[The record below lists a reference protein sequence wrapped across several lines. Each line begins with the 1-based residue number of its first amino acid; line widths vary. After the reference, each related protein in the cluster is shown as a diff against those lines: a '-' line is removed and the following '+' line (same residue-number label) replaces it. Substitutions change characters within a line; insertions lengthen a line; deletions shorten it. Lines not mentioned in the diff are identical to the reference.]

1 MTVAYIIDLQSKKKH
16 QGQENNIVE
25 PNREE
30 EDHVTQAAVDVD
42 SDKTKPRRGAR
53 KKKIVD
59 YYDGIV
65 DDDDKKLSRGS
76 KASRSLKKNVVVG
89 SSAADVL
96 VSIPE
101 DAERPTVAN
110 NDNEPALM
118 KPKVSKTTSKRGKM
132 AKKGSGKANE
142 KVDVKKESPAS
153 PFMAALAEEPAS
165 QTIDSGALNPG
176 IVNEETEYPEEKPDV
191 EVRVVDVEP
200 AEEIDV
206 VLRLDDHGD
215 GVRRESESMKSRN
228 SIVSQIKQHNA
239 ISHDETEVEA
249 DVPDTAPDAS
259 MMSDE
264 LQQAQ
269 DDYVGAPRNSRGVL
283 DNESDAGPS
292 KSVFAANLVSSVKT
306 MLPQQDADASI
317 DQESLRL
324 EQEAAELKKRQEKER
339 LEKEEADKRM
349 ELERLKAVRLKE
361 EAEKARMQEELKRQ
375 KEEEIAAR
383 RRAKQEEENRKREE
397 KARRLEEHKKRRKLE
412 AEAAARSGSV
422 ASGPAPTVASGG
434 SLAAAKERLAK
445 IQQQAAML
453 KKQTV
458 GSKENMSI
466 GRNTISG
473 TPKPVQLHAPSSM
486 VTPPPQ
492 SLAVTP
498 SNTKELSEDTHA
510 VHNKSYEISPYRSD
524 HDSDDDVPKK
534 PVPDWARGKK
544 LMAQLTAQLYV
555 DPDEIFQQHAKTC
568 SLDQVFA
575 SCRKS
580 SKQDFNRRS
589 SSGNW
594 IEDRVTWKEELGY
607 KKAMG
612 YI

>member
-1 MTVAYIIDLQSKKKH
+1 M
-16 QGQENNIVE
+16 
-25 PNREE
+25 
-30 EDHVTQAAVDVD
+30 
-42 SDKTKPRRGAR
+42 SDTTKPRRGAR
-53 KKKIVD
+53 KKKVVD

-65 DDDDKKLSRGS
+65 DDEVKKPSRGS
-76 KASRSLKKNVVVG
+76 KVSRSSKKNDVG
-89 SSAADVL
+89 SSSADVL
-96 VSIPE
+96 VIIPE
-101 DAERPTVAN
+101 DAERPTVVN
-110 NDNEPALM
+110 EDNEPAS
-118 KPKVSKTTSKRGKM
+118 KKSKASKVNSKRGKT
-132 AKKGSGKANE
+132 AKKGKERANGKL
-142 KVDVKKESPAS
+142 DVKKESPAS
-153 PFMAALAEEPAS
+153 PDVAAVAEEPVS
-165 QTIDSGALNPG
+165 QTIDSVAVDPEILDKQ
-176 IVNEETEYPEEKPDV
+176 IEYPEEKSDV
-191 EVRVVDVEP
+191 EVKVEDMEP
-200 AEEIDV
+200 VEEMDV
-206 VLRLDDHGD
+206 VLRLDDHED
-215 GVRRESESMKSRN
+215 GVRRESEAIRSRDSN
-228 SIVSQIKQHNA
+228 ISDMEQNDA
-239 ISHDETEVEA
+239 IALDETEVKA
-249 DVPDTAPDAS
+249 YMPGTAPNAT

-264 LQQAQ
+264 LQHAP
-269 DDYVGAPRNSRGVL
+269 DDYVGAPRNSTDML
-283 DNESDAGPS
+283 ESSSEVGTS

-306 MLPQQDADASI
+306 MLPQQDADTSI

-324 EQEAAELKKRQEKER
+324 EQEANELKKRQEKER
-339 LEKEEADKRM
+339 LEREEAEKRM
-349 ELERLKAVRLKE
+349 ELERLKAERLKE
-361 EAEKARMQEELKRQ
+361 EAEKARMQEELKRR

-383 RRAKQEEENRKREE
+383 RRAKLEEENRKREE

-412 AEAAARSGSV
+412 AEAAARSGSM

-458 GSKENMSI
+458 GSKENMPI

-473 TPKPVQLHAPSSM
+473 TPKPVQLHASSSM
-486 VTPPPQ
+486 VTPPPNPP
-492 SLAVTP
+492 AVTP

-510 VHNKSYEISPYRSD
+510 AHNKSYEISPYRSD